1 MFNGVFTAIVTPF
14 CGGKLDISAFKSIVE
29 WQKNSGIS
37 GVVVAGTT
45 GESPNISFEEKKE
58 LVESIAEFRDESFKV
73 ILGTGSNNTY
83 HAAEETK
90 KAENLPIDAVLIVT
104 PYYNKPTQSGLFE
117 HFKYIHENS
126 NIPIILYNVP
136 SRTASSLKLE
146 TIQALS
152 ELPRVIG
159 IKEATGDTLF
169 AAKIK
174 SKISKLA
181 LLSGDD
187 GSFLPFLAAGGEGV
201 ISVVSNVAPKLMC
214 DIYNYAKNG
223 DYNSALVKYQEMLD
237 LNDALFL
244 ETNPIPVKTA
254 LFEMGK
260 LTEEFRLPLTPM
272 GEINRR
278 MLRMVLKS
286 MRLMWFKIITIFLIV
301 LFVFI
306 KNF

>member
-286 MRLMWFKIITIFLIV
+286 MRLM
-301 LFVFI
+301 
-306 KNF
+306 

>member
-1 MFNGVFTAIVTPF
+1 MFKGVFTAIVTPF
-14 CGGKLDISAFKSIVE
+14 SGGKLDISSLKSIVE
-29 WQKNSGIS
+29 WQKNSGVS
-37 GVVVAGTT
+37 GVVIAGTT
-45 GESPNISFEEKKE
+45 GESPNISFEEKIQ
-58 LVESIAEFRDESFKV
+58 LVESVSQFRDESFKIV
-73 ILGTGSNNTY
+73 LGTGSNNTY
-83 HAAEETK
+83 HAAKETK
-90 KAENLPIDAVLIVT
+90 EAEKLPIDAVLIVT

-117 HFKYIHENS
+117 HFKYINDNS
-126 NIPIILYNVP
+126 NLPIILYNVP

-146 TIQALS
+146 TIQSLS
-152 ELPRVIG
+152 ELPRVVA

-174 SKISKLA
+174 SKIPKLT

-214 DIYNYAKNG
+214 DIYNFAKDGNFK
-223 DYNSALVKYQEMLD
+223 SSLIKYQEMLD

-260 LTEEFRLPLTPM
+260 LTEEFRLPLTSM

-278 MLRMVLKS
+278 MLRMVLKN
-286 MRLMWFKIITIFLIV
+286 MKLM
-301 LFVFI
+301 
-306 KNF
+306 